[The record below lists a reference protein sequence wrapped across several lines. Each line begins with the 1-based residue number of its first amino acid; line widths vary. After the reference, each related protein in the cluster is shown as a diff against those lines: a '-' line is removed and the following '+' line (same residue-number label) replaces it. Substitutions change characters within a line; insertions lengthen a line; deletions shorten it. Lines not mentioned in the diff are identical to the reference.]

1 MLLNNCYLD
10 MNVSLQLEK
19 DAKCYNLTAFPKVI
33 NEFLKEDIYIYK
45 ENTDRLVEKL
55 LLLESV
61 DFQLSTNMRLLVKMQ
76 KHESP
81 EANTDTA

>member
-1 MLLNNCYLD
+1 

-19 DAKCYNLTAFPKVI
+19 DAKCYNLTTFPKVI